1 MKLTIGKKVGFLLGF
16 LLALMMVDN
25 LLVYLKATNIKEEQK
40 LITSLNM
47 PTIIA
52 TKEMQRELSQ
62 MTSKGRQAILASGN
76 KEDFEKA
83 KGLFETQRELAN
95 ADAARLDE
103 LAPRFVLQAN
113 RDRLKKVEGAL
124 GGLYQGEEAAMTA
137 AITERE
143 DGLAKAGVLIAQNG
157 TVPNEQIKKE
167 LEAMAAS
174 MQDYVNLREGV
185 IDADF
190 RTMIW
195 VLFGVTLLSATLAIV
210 IGTLLGRSISSS
222 TGAALER
229 ASAIADGDLS
239 GADVP
244 VTTNDEM
251 KDLTLA
257 INKMQ
262 SKLLGIVQSIT
273 NNAQKVATASGEV
286 SHISQQISAN
296 SEETSAQAGV
306 VSAATEEVNRNL
318 QTVATATE
326 EMTASIHE
334 IARNA
339 TEAAK
344 IAEQAMN
351 TATETNAIV
360 IKLGESSTEIGQVI
374 KVITSIAQKTD
385 LLALNATVEAARA
398 GEVGAGFA
406 VVANEVKELA
416 KQTATA
422 TEDISK
428 RIETI
433 QADAKNVVAAIGTIG
448 GIIRQVNQISSTI
461 AAAVQEQSSTT
472 GEMARNLTEA
482 AKGSGEVAQN
492 IHGVAQAAQ
501 NTSQGATDSQRASKN
516 LAGMSTQLLELV
528 GQFKLSNAVRGR
540 RSERNGQSEGNTEVP
555 QESDLAEVGAR

>member
-385 LLALNATVEAARA
+385 LLELNATVEAARA